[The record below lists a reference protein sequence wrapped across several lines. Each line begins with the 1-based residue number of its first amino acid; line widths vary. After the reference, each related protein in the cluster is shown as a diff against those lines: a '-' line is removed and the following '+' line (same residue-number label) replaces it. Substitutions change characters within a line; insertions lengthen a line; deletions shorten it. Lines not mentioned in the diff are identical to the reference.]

1 MTYVTTNLH
10 VDLAGYRA
18 LLEKINFG
26 KKDVLYVLG
35 DAADYGEDA
44 AELLTE
50 MSMSENVYPV
60 AGEHDL
66 LALRMLTGFD
76 RMLRDGTMPDADF
89 SAEMTAWAA
98 DGGSAT
104 LAGFRALDED
114 MREGLLDYLSEFAL
128 YEEVEAGGRDYVLA
142 HAGIGHFDPEK
153 DLADYEPEDFFTPAK
168 PGDRFY
174 TDRVLVVGHAPTASG
189 RIEKTDGVIFLGNG
203 AAGQGIACLCL
214 ESGEEFYV

>member
-1 MTYVTTNLH
+1 MIYVTTNLH
-10 VDLAGYRA
+10 GDLAGYRA
-18 LLEKINFG
+18 LLEKIGFC

-104 LAGFRALDED
+104 LSGFRALDAD
-114 MREGLLDYLSEFAL
+114 MREGLLDYLSEFSL
-128 YEEVEAGGRDYVLA
+128 YEEVPAGGKNYLLT
-142 HAGIGHFDPEK
+142 HAGIGHFEPGK
-153 DLADYEPEDFFTPAK
+153 DLDDYEPEDFFTPAN
-168 PGDRFY
+168 PGDRFF
-174 TDRVLVVGHAPTASG
+174 TDRILVVGHAPTKSG
-189 RIEKTDGVIFLGNG
+189 RIEKTEGVIFLGNG
-203 AAGQGIACLCL
+203 AAGGGLCCLCL
-214 ESGEEFYV
+214 DTGEEFYV

>member
-1 MTYVTTNLH
+1 MIYVTTNLH
-10 VDLAGYRA
+10 GDLAGYRA
-18 LLEKINFG
+18 LLEKIGFG

-104 LAGFRALDED
+104 LAGFRALDAD
-114 MREGLLDYLSEFAL
+114 MREGLLDYLSEFSL
-128 YEEVEAGGRDYVLA
+128 YEEVPAGGKNYLLT
-142 HAGIGHFDPEK
+142 HAGIGHFEPGK
-153 DLADYEPEDFFTPAK
+153 DLDDYEPADFFTPAN
-168 PGDRFY
+168 PGDRFF
-174 TDRVLVVGHAPTASG
+174 TDRILVVGHAPTKSG
-189 RIEKTDGVIFLGNG
+189 RIEKTEGVIFLGNG
-203 AAGQGIACLCL
+203 AAGGGLCCLCL
-214 ESGEEFYV
+214 DTGEEFYV